1 MQQKEGKMK
10 KANFHQQMRCE
21 TPVCFSKYTTVVSKT
36 CVKNKTEGHLR
47 IRLRD
52 SKTAEMPKTFLGFQF
67 FFNDEEK

>member
-1 MQQKEGKMK
+1 MK
-10 KANFHQQMRCE
+10 KTNFHQQMRCE

-52 SKTAEMPKTFLGFQF
+52 SKKAEMQKKFSRISIFQ
-67 FFNDEEK
+67 